1 MARKATKKTTTRKVK
16 SKKDATSVASV
27 DVGCLDSLYPPF
39 VYTTGRPLKYT
50 PDELVEKFQEYLN
63 WAKANP
69 IEAVFQTSGV
79 NYSGDAFGN
88 TNKKIIPRLISVTGF
103 LVHIGQTESWWK
115 MLEEGKRAEEF
126 LKVKD
131 KIKTYCETYQ
141 KEMASAGLF
150 KENIVSRM
158 LGLKDKKEVEQTG
171 EGFKIIVNSEEEKKQ
186 IEGLKDLDI

>member
-1 MARKATKKTTTRKVK
+1 MAKKATKKTPTRKVK
-16 SKKDATSVASV
+16 SKKDAAAIASV
-27 DVGCLDSLYPPF
+27 DVGCLDALYPPF
-39 VYTTGRPLKYT
+39 VYTTGRPLKFT

-79 NYSGDAFGN
+79 SYSGDTFGN
-88 TNKKIIPRLISVTGF
+88 TNKKLIPRLISVTGF

-158 LGLKDKKEVEQTG
+158 LGLKDKKEVENTG